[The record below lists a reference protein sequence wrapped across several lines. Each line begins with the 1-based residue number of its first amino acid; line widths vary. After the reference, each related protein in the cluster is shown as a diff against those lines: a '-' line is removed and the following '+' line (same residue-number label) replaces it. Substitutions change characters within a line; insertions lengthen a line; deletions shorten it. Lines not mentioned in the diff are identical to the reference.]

1 MPKAICLLLALWA
14 APVARGDC
22 VVLLHGMA
30 RTAASMETLAGAIA
44 EAGFQV
50 SNIGYPSRSH
60 PIEDLAPVAIHSGM
74 AECPKTDKV
83 HFVTHSLGG
92 ILVRYFLEHNPLPR
106 LGRVVMLA
114 PPNQGSEVVDNIR
127 DLPGFKLL
135 NGPAGRQ
142 LGTDDA
148 SIPRQL
154 GPVKFELG
162 VIAGSDTVNPL
173 LSLYLPNPDDGKVSV
188 ASTRVEGM
196 NDFIVLPY
204 THTFMMEAAEVATQT
219 ILFLKTGAFEHP
231 LPWR

>member
-1 MPKAICLLLALWA
+1 MPKVICLLLALCA
-14 APVARGDC
+14 TPFAHGDC

-30 RTAASMETLAGAIA
+30 RTAASMASLAGAIG
-44 EAGFQV
+44 EAGFRV
-50 SNIGYPSRSH
+50 SNVGYPSRSH
-60 PIEDLAPVAIHSGM
+60 PIEDLAPVAIHTGM
-74 AECPKTDKV
+74 AQCPETGRV

-92 ILVRYFLEHNPLPR
+92 ILVRYYLEHNPLPR

-127 DLPGFKLL
+127 NVPGFMLL

-148 SIPRQL
+148 SIPLQL
-154 GPVKFELG
+154 GPVDFELG

-204 THTFMMEAAEVATQT
+204 THTFMMEASEVARQT